1 MPYSLHFRCFKVFE
15 YADGSPPTV
24 DVIDGA
30 SMSEGLFKNAIP
42 EFKTMTKEEL
52 IKWIDS
58 VKDFKSFTDTDI
70 INSNG
75 KISACHIKVV
85 DAWIKEYPDVVLP
98 PDYKPWEEGKTFGTR

>member
-1 MPYSLHFRCFKVFE
+1 MSYSLQYRFFQIFE

-24 DVIDGA
+24 VVIDGA
-30 SMSEGLFKNAIP
+30 SMSEGLFVHEIP
-42 EFKTMTKEEL
+42 QFKTMTGKEL
-52 IKWIDS
+52 VKWIDG

-75 KISACHIKVV
+75 KISACHVKVV